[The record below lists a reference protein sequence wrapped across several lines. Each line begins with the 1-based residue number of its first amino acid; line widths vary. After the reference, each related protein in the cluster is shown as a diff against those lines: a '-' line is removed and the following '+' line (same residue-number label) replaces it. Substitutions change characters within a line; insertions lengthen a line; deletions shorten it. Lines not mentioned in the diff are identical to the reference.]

1 VAWAF
6 VNLSYDHLAAGA
18 IEVGA
23 LAKNMTVPE
32 TTKRRRITCTSMDT
46 AVHCKDST
54 QQKPLDPLDV
64 SNE

>member
-1 VAWAF
+1 MGVAWAF

-32 TTKRRRITCTSMDT
+32 TTMYLNGYSSSLQGLYTTKAFGPSRCVKRI
-46 AVHCKDST
+46 A
-54 QQKPLDPLDV
+54 
-64 SNE
+64 